1 MPVIG
6 KTGRNFAA
14 GMSGGI
20 AYVYN
25 KDGSLDKNCNKELVG
40 LETLS
45 EKDIAKL
52 KEMLEN
58 HVKYTAV
65 TLRKICLITGRK
77 K

>member
-1 MPVIG
+1 MAVNIM
-6 KTGRNFAA
+6 TGGCGCRKSVRQAETLPA

-45 EKDIAKL
+45 DKDIAKL

-58 HVKYTAV
+58 HVKIY
-65 TLRKICLITGRK
+65 GQ
-77 K
+77 